1 MSFDKIFQIVLIVAI
16 VLQFY
21 YSFIKGRESSV
32 DVGKDILFLKRS
44 SKKQSFILLI
54 MILIIGYMMYAIIK
68 SNVSNMG
75 LLIVIYLILFIYDF
89 SKIKIVTDKGIGNKS
104 LYTKSIYN
112 FANWEDIVKW
122 EWHPKQSNILF
133 FNVKIKEKE
142 DRRDWDI
149 YPSDREKMN
158 SILQKYAGSA
168 FVESKEI
175 ECDEKA
181 DNN

>member
-1 MSFDKIFQIVLIVAI
+1 
-16 VLQFY
+16 
-21 YSFIKGRESSV
+21 
-32 DVGKDILFLKRS
+32 
-44 SKKQSFILLI
+44 
-54 MILIIGYMMYAIIK
+54 
-68 SNVSNMG
+68 MG

-122 EWHPKQSNILF
+122 EWHPKQRNVLF

-149 YPSDREKMN
+149 YSSDREKMN
-158 SILQKYAGSA
+158 SVLQKYAGNA
-168 FVESKEI
+168 FVKSKDI
-175 ECDEKA
+175 ECEGKI